1 MKALTKY
8 QKGEGNVEIRDMP
21 EPELTPDKVMLEV
34 NCCGICGTDLHVYHD
49 TFRNYPPVILGHEF
63 SGRIVALGSNVK
75 DVRIDDVFS
84 VLGATAVTCGKC
96 SYCYKGEFM
105 FCKNRRG
112 MGHGVNGAFTRLA
125 AVRPDQLYRVPEGIS
140 MEEAA
145 LVEPLAAAV
154 HAVCDIARFKLGDVV
169 LMSGPGPIGLL
180 CAKILIA
187 QGIKTIVAGT
197 SDDDIRLDLAKQYG
211 AARIVKVDKEDL
223 MIAVDEETGGMG
235 VDLAIECAG
244 AEGSVQNCLKALRP
258 LGQYVQVGHFGKDLR
273 VPWDLVAFKQLR
285 IYGSVGYT
293 RETWSQ
299 TIRILEQ
306 GNLKVKDV
314 ITHRFPLSEWH
325 KGFDLSEKKKAVKV
339 LLFPEEQE

>member
-8 QKGEGNVEIRDMP
+8 QKGEGNVDIMDMP
-21 EPELTPDKVMLEV
+21 EPELTPDKVLLEV

-63 SGRIVALGSNVK
+63 SGRIVDVGANVS
-75 DVRIDDVFS
+75 DVKIDDVFS

-112 MGHGVNGAFTRLA
+112 MGHGVNGAFTKYA
-125 AVRPDQLYRVPEGIS
+125 AVRPDQLYRIPQGIS
-140 MEEAA
+140 MQEAA

-154 HAVCDIARFKLGDVV
+154 HAVCDVAKFKLGDVV

-180 CAKILIA
+180 CAKLLIT

-197 SDDDIRLDLAKQYG
+197 SDDEIRLDLAMQYG

-223 MIAVDEETGGMG
+223 MIAIDEETHGTG

-273 VPWDLVAFKQLR
+273 VPWDFVAFKQLH
-285 IYGSVGYT
+285 IEGSVGYT

-299 TIRILEQ
+299 TIRILAQ
-306 GNLKVKDV
+306 GNLKVHDV
-314 ITHRFPLSEWH
+314 ITHQLPLSDW
-325 KGFDLSEKKKAVKV
+325 KTGFDLSEKKKAVKV
-339 LLFPEEQE
+339 LLFPD